1 LGWVESLRQQLAGNA
16 AGEVV
21 LELVGA
27 LGLSLVGKSG
37 SDSLEV
43 LVDLGTDLG
52 RGEGFGKEAAE
63 VVDKV
68 LLLFEFEA
76 ADGGEVLAR
85 GELLSGAWHLADL
98 EA

>member
-1 LGWVESLRQQLAGNA
+1 MAGNA

-27 LGLSLVGKSG
+27 LGLGLVGKFG
-37 SDSLEV
+37 ADGLEV
-43 LVDLGTDLG
+43 LVDLGSDLG
-52 RGEGFGKEAAE
+52 RAEGFGKETAE
-63 VVDKV
+63 VVDEI

-76 ADGGEVLAR
+76 ADGGKVLA
-85 GELLSGAWHLADL
+85 GGKLLSGAWHLADL